1 MPHKFICETADAH
14 KKYTAVE
21 NIEFVL
27 HEDASLDEMCDA
39 FTSYL
44 KAVGYHIKDGH
55 ILDIVPEDGYNEQ
68 GWDSF
73 FAKEGTT
80 EDFNPRDDEYDEAQE
95 DWSNKHVSI
104 DEASVQDWNN
114 AYKSVTVTY
123 NGVKYNEH
131 D

>member
-14 KKYTAVE
+14 KQYTAVE

-104 DEASVQDWNN
+104 DEASMQDWNN

-123 NGVKYNEH
+123 DGVKYNEH

>member
-14 KKYTAVE
+14 KEYTAVE

-39 FTSYL
+39 FTAYL
-44 KAVGYHIKDGH
+44 RAVGFHIKDGH
-55 ILDIVPEDGYNEQ
+55 ILDIVPEDGYSEQ

-73 FAKEGTT
+73 FEREGVT
-80 EDFNPRDDEYDEAQE
+80 EDFNPRNPLDAPPVIGKEKLWDATPEE
-95 DWSNKHVSI
+95 
-104 DEASVQDWNN
+104 WNN
-114 AYKSVTVTY
+114 AYKNVTVTY
-123 NGVKYNEH
+123 NGVKFQEH